1 MCSLFSEFHSKNN
14 FPVFLKLKKS
24 LKNGKKKQHNDLAID
39 SNSILLLA
47 EEYCA
52 DFKP

>member
-1 MCSLFSEFHSKNN
+1 M
-14 FPVFLKLKKS
+14 V
-24 LKNGKKKQHNDLAID
+24 GKKQCHDLAID

-52 DFKP
+52 DFKL